1 VSHAKMA
8 EPIEMP
14 FVMLSGV
21 DPRKHELD
29 GYMSHVQGVAH
40 REVLGPSAAS
50 CAKMADPI

>member
-21 DPRKHELD
+21 DPRKHVLD